1 MDDQLLDRQ
10 EAAAL
15 LRVPPKTLANWA
27 YAGRGPEYF
36 RVGRRTVYR
45 ESEIVAWL
53 EEQRVTLG
61 AAATDEA

>member
-27 YAGRGPEYF
+27 YSGRGPEYF

-45 ESEIVAWL
+45 QSEVFAWL
-53 EEQRVTLG
+53 ESQRVIRG
-61 AAATDEA
+61 GR